1 MTVILDSLITNSQII
16 APKFLRQNRVLFACL
31 GYKSFHSLVSRQPRA
46 MRTSLEQVDPLL
58 GHLVRP
64 CSINFF

>member
-1 MTVILDSLITNSQII
+1 MTVILDSLTTNSQII

-46 MRTSLEQVDPLL
+46 MRTSLEQVDPYSVIL
-58 GHLVRP
+58 
-64 CSINFF
+64 